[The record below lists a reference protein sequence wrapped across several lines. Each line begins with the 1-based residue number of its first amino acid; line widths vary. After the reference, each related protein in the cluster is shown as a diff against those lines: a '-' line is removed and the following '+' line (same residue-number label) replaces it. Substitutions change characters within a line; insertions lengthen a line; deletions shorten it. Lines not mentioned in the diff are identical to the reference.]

1 MNSYD
6 QIYKGELWQHR
17 RQGKEKVECALLA
30 TPHFHQIKRMIDM
43 DTGAQMKQ
51 MTCENLLSES
61 RRSEESRV
69 KGRKW
74 YVHLVDALGPMETR
88 FPRTRVLHSAFNTA
102 AQSIEIELGFQQVL
116 NTESGTS

>member
-1 MNSYD
+1 
-6 QIYKGELWQHR
+6 
-17 RQGKEKVECALLA
+17 
-30 TPHFHQIKRMIDM
+30 MIDM

-74 YVHLVDALGPMETR
+74 
-88 FPRTRVLHSAFNTA
+88 
-102 AQSIEIELGFQQVL
+102 
-116 NTESGTS
+116 